1 MTQNAGFLFWW
12 YMVSPKNL
20 FKFSI
25 ATIKYNL
32 NLFSIKYLFRTL
44 FSPWKRDILMA
55 INPSFVDQI
64 RVFAENLVSRFFGFI
79 IRLCTIIVGIITTI
93 LSIILL
99 ILLMIIWFSLPLII
113 IGLLYFGIRYLI

>member
-12 YMVSPKNL
+12 YAISPGNL
-20 FKFSI
+20 YKFSVS
-25 ATIKYNL
+25 TIKYNF

-55 INPSFVDQI
+55 VNPSFTDQI
-64 RVFAENLVSRFFGFI
+64 RVFAENLVSRIFGFI
-79 IRLCTIIVGIITTI
+79 IRLFTIITGLITTI

-99 ILLMIIWFSLPLII
+99 ILLMIVWFALPLII